1 MTAITVSFPLY
12 PPVSI
17 LFVWGKSLDYLC
29 PHQVYGNLTKVSHWK
44 VLFSVAK
51 EYDLGI
57 TPAPASHSYLISYP
71 YFRMVNSD
79 QFFSLWLTAV
89 G

>member
-57 TPAPASHSYLISYP
+57 TPPPPPLILILYLIHILEWSTQI
-71 YFRMVNSD
+71 NSLA
-79 QFFSLWLTAV
+79 S